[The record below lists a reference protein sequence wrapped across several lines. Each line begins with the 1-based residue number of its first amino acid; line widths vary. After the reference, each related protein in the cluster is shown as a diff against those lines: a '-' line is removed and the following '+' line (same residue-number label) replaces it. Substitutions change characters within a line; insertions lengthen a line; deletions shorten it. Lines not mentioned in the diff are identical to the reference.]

1 MSDLDLL
8 RGLGDQIVPPPLD
21 LLRQTARRRDRR
33 TTMVLAAGSALAV
46 TLATVLLLGRDGHS
60 SPEPVGPPAPT
71 SRPLTYA
78 VGSEVHYG
86 DDIVAT
92 SGAVLELDLTDDG
105 VVVRTDDAGIWF
117 TDGSGL
123 DRLGTLGRPA
133 AAFQPEVPYYYGD
146 GSFVVSD
153 NTGSLVGW
161 FEFPAPNQPE
171 LVVYDTASRDEVARQ
186 PIELGKGHGALL
198 TSVNEEFASWDIDP
212 VPFEDPSAYGRLD
225 LATGE
230 QAVTAKQPATNA
242 GPVGTPRTVLVSH
255 QEGGGPPYEV
265 EDGIHMQLGCC
276 GHGGRNVR
284 QLVPRGE
291 EPLEVLDGATR
302 TAFTFAMPRGYP
314 DPDPIPGWLTQWI
327 DNDTIVITF
336 HDFEGEQLSDVLVC
350 HVSTSACEIAG
361 RSLDAVLPEIG

>member
-1 MSDLDLL
+1 MSELDLL

-21 LLRQTARRRDRR
+21 DLRQTARGRDRR
-33 TTMVLAAGSALAV
+33 TTAALAAGSALVV
-46 TLATVLLLGRDGHS
+46 TLATVLLLDRDTHS
-60 SPEPVGPPAPT
+60 SPEPVGPPAPS

-86 DDIVAT
+86 DQIVGT
-92 SGAVLELDLTDDG
+92 SGTVLELDLTDEG
-105 VVVRTDDAGIWF
+105 AVVRTDDAGIWF

-123 DRLGTLGRPA
+123 DRLGTLGTPA
-133 AAFQPEVPYYYGD
+133 AAFEPEVPYYYGD

-161 FEFPAPNQPE
+161 LEFPAPKKPE
-171 LVVYDTASRDEVARQ
+171 LVVYDTGSHEEVARQ
-186 PIELGKGHGALL
+186 PLELGEGHGALL
-198 TSVNEEFASWDIDP
+198 TAVNEEFASWEVDP

-230 QAVTAKQPATNA
+230 QVITADEPAADA

-255 QEGGGPPYEV
+255 REGGGPPYEV
-265 EDGIHMQLGCC
+265 EEGIHMQLGCC
-276 GHGGRNVR
+276 GDGGRDVR
-284 QLVPRGE
+284 RLVPRGE

-302 TAFTFAMPRGYP
+302 TPFTFAMPPGYP
-314 DPDPIPGWLTQWI
+314 DQDPIPGWLTQWI
-327 DNDTIVITF
+327 DDDTVVITF
-336 HDFEGEQLSDVLVC
+336 HDFEGEQLSDLLVC
-350 HVSTSACEIAG
+350 HVSTRACEIAG